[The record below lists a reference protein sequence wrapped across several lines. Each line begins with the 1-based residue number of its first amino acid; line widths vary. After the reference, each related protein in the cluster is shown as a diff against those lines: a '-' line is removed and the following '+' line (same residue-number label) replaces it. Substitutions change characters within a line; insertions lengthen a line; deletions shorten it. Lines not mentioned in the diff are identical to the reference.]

1 MPIALSQKDKSCLT
15 LITNKQE
22 RNGKRCGEGV
32 VGLRLEG
39 GCEKRG
45 GAKGEGME
53 EMEKDGDTKI
63 NLEVSAWE
71 VGQKNDYEHPLQPP
85 FEILSLTRSRI
96 Y

>member
-1 MPIALSQKDKSCLT
+1 MYILMASAFIISASLVHIYCKSDMPIALSQKDKSCLT
-15 LITNKQE
+15 FITEKQE

-53 EMEKDGDTKI
+53 EMEKDGDTKLI
-63 NLEVSAWE
+63 
-71 VGQKNDYEHPLQPP
+71 
-85 FEILSLTRSRI
+85 
-96 Y
+96 